1 MPIQVMAGLVRFS
14 KSKKANGT
22 RQIMR
27 CKTMLRFSV
36 KYITLV
42 SLASCSG
49 GAALAQSSLNDMAS
63 NPRVCDQA
71 DCAIQV
77 ERGAKRPLIDAAGW
91 FFGIP
96 RKILQWD
103 RRAQN
108 HQVSDATVCEVTD
121 YMVKSNLGDTVVR
134 VNQYAP
140 IKEWQRLTSNHRIAP
155 GWRYTVGSL
164 KWLKYTFVPG
174 RLFGKDEYNP
184 YSNSIYLY
192 SDMPMLGLAEAAYA
206 KDISQ
211 RDRPGTYAA
220 VQELPVVALWHETI
234 ATNEVIQY
242 VSIHGSSE
250 EIENV
255 RHDLYARY
263 GIETAGA
270 VSQVLPDG
278 SGLFAIV
285 GAVAGHTTAAVE
297 NRSP

>member
-1 MPIQVMAGLVRFS
+1 
-14 KSKKANGT
+14 
-22 RQIMR
+22 MR
-27 CKTMLRFSV
+27 CKAMLRFSV
-36 KYITLV
+36 MVTFIGLV
-42 SLASCSG
+42 SSFRYCESS
-49 GAALAQSSLNDMAS
+49 ALAQSIPPGVDS
-63 NPRVCDQA
+63 NPQFCDEA
-71 DCAIQV
+71 PLRSSVQV
-77 ERGAKRPLIDAAGW
+77 ERGSERPLIDAAGW
-91 FFGIP
+91 VFGIP

-108 HQVSDATVCEVTD
+108 HQVSNATVCEVTD
-121 YMVKSNLGDTVVR
+121 YMEKSNLGDTVVR

-140 IKEWQRLTSNHRIAP
+140 IKEWKRLTSNHRIAP

-164 KWLKYTFVPG
+164 KWLGYTFIPG

-184 YSNSIYLY
+184 YTNSIYLY

-250 EIENV
+250 EIQKV

-278 SGLFAIV
+278 TGLFAIV
-285 GAVAGHTTAAVE
+285 GAVAGHTSAAVE
-297 NRSP
+297 NRNP